1 MSRVTPSTLSARQPK
16 LRVLEGG
23 PQSEEPAPGPEGS
36 AETLEFDAVFRR
48 YAPYVAA
55 IGLKILG
62 REEEIDDL
70 VQEVFIDAHRGL
82 DQLQDR
88 SSLKPWLASIAV
100 RRARRKLRGGWLGRL
115 LTRRPVADYTH
126 LADRGATPEESA
138 HVQSVYRLLDR
149 MPADERVAWV
159 LRNVE
164 SESLERVAELCG
176 CSLSTVQRR
185 LRSAGRWM
193 AQLKLE
199 A

>member
-1 MSRVTPSTLSARQPK
+1 MPPVTLPTPFARRPK

-23 PQSEEPAPGPEGS
+23 PRAGELAPAPDAS
-36 AETLEFDAVFRR
+36 AEALEFDAVFRR

-55 IGLKILG
+55 IGLRILG

-70 VQEVFIDAHRGL
+70 VQEVFLDAHRGL
-82 DQLQDR
+82 GRLQDAG
-88 SSLKPWLASIAV
+88 SLKPWLASIAV
-100 RRARRKLRGGWLGRL
+100 RRARRKLRGGWLARW
-115 LTRRPVADYTH
+115 LTKKRVADYTH
-126 LADRGATPEESA
+126 LADRGATPEEHA
-138 HVQSVYRLLDR
+138 HVRSVYRLLER
-149 MPADERVAWV
+149 MPADERVVWI
-159 LRNVE
+159 LRHVE

-193 AQLKLE
+193 AQLKGE